1 MSVIVFVLD
10 GLRNSSPLEGRPS
23 PVLPSLTELIRT
35 GLLPFVSIDGCSGEK
50 PMGVVISPCR
60 GENGGIMTGCGVIDA
75 RDEYAAGIT
84 KPWWTWI
91 TARIASMHSNDTCF
105 STHHAANSPPP
116 ACSCSSR
123 RYSQFSS
130 SSPF

>member
-23 PVLPSLTELIRT
+23 PVLPSLTELIRP

-84 KPWWTWI
+84 KP
-91 TARIASMHSNDTCF
+91 
-105 STHHAANSPPP
+105 
-116 ACSCSSR
+116 
-123 RYSQFSS
+123 
-130 SSPF
+130 

>member
-10 GLRNSSPLEGRPS
+10 GRRNSSPLEGRPS

-35 GLLPFVSIDGCSGEK
+35 GLLPFASIDGCSGEK
-50 PMGVVISPCR
+50 PMGVAISPCR

-84 KPWWTWI
+84 KP
-91 TARIASMHSNDTCF
+91 
-105 STHHAANSPPP
+105 
-116 ACSCSSR
+116 
-123 RYSQFSS
+123 
-130 SSPF
+130 